1 MFFSQDELFNC
12 PDGKLYAHNSLHVY
26 PFFNVLFTLVLSVEL
41 NFDQSVYRVSE
52 EIDSKNLAL
61 YVCLTANNTDR
72 QFAATLTP
80 LSGTALG

>member
-1 MFFSQDELFNC
+1 MNC
-12 PDGKLYAHNSLHVY
+12 STVQMVSYNMLIIFLHVY
-26 PFFNVLFTLVLSVEL
+26 PLLMYCFILVLSVEL

-61 YVCLTANNTDR
+61 YVCLTANSTDR
-72 QFAATLTP
+72 PFAATLTP